1 MDKFVI
7 KRKAGDMEDQNNISD
22 NSANK
27 VPKTDTKQTAA
38 DATDLK
44 LFGPKPKTASV
55 SQNCQKMGKKN
66 WVWDSIKKSAKRTII
81 WLFRY
86 GYRVSRHHSHDD
98 LFCKI
103 LFIVCQIG
111 KKGMQ

>member
-7 KRKAGDMEDQNNISD
+7 KRKAGDMEDQNNMSN

-44 LFGPKPKTASV
+44 LFGPKPEIASV
-55 SQNCQKMGKKN
+55 SQNSQKMGKKELGVG
-66 WVWDSIKKSAKRTII
+66 WIKK
-81 WLFRY
+81 
-86 GYRVSRHHSHDD
+86 
-98 LFCKI
+98 
-103 LFIVCQIG
+103 
-111 KKGMQ
+111 

>member
-7 KRKAGDMEDQNNISD
+7 KQKAGNMEDQNNISN

-44 LFGPKPKTASV
+44 FFGPKPQTASV
-55 SQNCQKMGKKN
+55 SQNSQKMGKKELG
-66 WVWDSIKKSAKRTII
+66 VGLD
-81 WLFRY
+81 
-86 GYRVSRHHSHDD
+86 
-98 LFCKI
+98 
-103 LFIVCQIG
+103 
-111 KKGMQ
+111 